1 MILTH
6 HNQTRKTDWKPHS
19 PFEGHLI
26 TLTSTSNFGLEV
38 NILSKPKG
46 TVKKRERLQMHQLS
60 QKKKKKKSY
69 HGASEF
75 CNRSWT
81 QLHKIATRTTF
92 MVKNQTRYLSLGAS
106 IWSFFNKFYLQKHS
120 WDGDACLHA
129 NSNASTPSAH
139 QSTPRFECRSGTVH
153 HVRHGADH

>member
-19 PFEGHLI
+19 PFEGHLT
-26 TLTSTSNFGLEV
+26 TLTSTSNIQEV
-38 NILSKPKG
+38 NILSKPKETG
-46 TVKKRERLQMHQLS
+46 KKREKLQMHKLS
-60 QKKKKKKSY
+60 PKKKSY

-139 QSTPRFECRSGTVH
+139 QSTPRFESRSGTVH